1 MVPVVDFLLSFQIGI
16 EMRSAL
22 PTRAVRRLLSTA
34 SPLPPRKPSSI
45 SVKAYF
51 VARGID
57 IVKVL
62 SAAYPSYKQEFQT
75 KSITITVDPTL
86 NQYVSIFKYGSV
98 VFFNIDDVTQQEH
111 LKKIK
116 DSSVVAPIDPSL
128 QHTDE
133 YRLLIHDEL
142 DKPSIIKATHTNIRS
157 LDSNNVTIVSTVM
170 AQTVALDYYAV
181 VVDKMLE
188 NFMAINQKIENK
200 GNFNALD
207 QKGLYKLIANNN
219 TVVTNVLSKLG
230 IFEGTDAAWDNAD
243 YHYTW
248 EGLRKDFEL
257 DYRFKDLSLK
267 LDIIKE
273 NTMFFLEVLKNEK
286 STKLEW
292 TIIILIAT
300 EIVIG
305 IAGLAYT

>member
-1 MVPVVDFLLSFQIGI
+1 MI
-16 EMRSAL
+16 RS
-22 PTRAVRRLLSTA
+22 RA
-34 SPLPPRKPSSI
+34 SPRAFRLFSSAPSRKPTPI

-75 KSITITVDPTL
+75 KSITITLDPTL

-98 VFFNIDDVTQQEH
+98 VFFNIDDMTQQEH

-116 DSSVVAPIDPSL
+116 DSSVLASIDPSL

-142 DKPSIIKATHTNIRS
+142 EKPSIIKATHTNIRS
-157 LDSNNVTIVSTVM
+157 LDSNNITIVSTVM

-181 VVDKMLE
+181 VVEKMLE
-188 NFMAINQKIENK
+188 NFMSINQTIESK

-207 QKGLYKLIANNN
+207 QKGHSLTHSLTHLLTYSL
-219 TVVTNVLSKLG
+219 TYS
-230 IFEGTDAAWDNAD
+230 
-243 YHYTW
+243 
-248 EGLRKDFEL
+248 RKVCT
-257 DYRFKDLSLK
+257 S
-267 LDIIKE
+267 
-273 NTMFFLEVLKNEK
+273 
-286 STKLEW
+286 
-292 TIIILIAT
+292 
-300 EIVIG
+300 
-305 IAGLAYT
+305 